1 MTQIRGRGCY
11 SPCSRMAFDDG
22 YARAVQDFELD
33 VALEKGVGEPEEV
46 ALVVEEKKE
55 DASNPG
61 EVPVKNGEGTQD
73 ADVKAIE

>member
-1 MTQIRGRGCY
+1 M
-11 SPCSRMAFDDG
+11 DD
-22 YARAVQDFELD
+22 AHS
-33 VALEKGVGEPEEV
+33 VALEKGVGEVGPEEV

>member
-1 MTQIRGRGCY
+1 VPTEDEVAADVV
-11 SPCSRMAFDDG
+11 PEK
-22 YARAVQDFELD
+22 AV
-33 VALEKGVGEPEEV
+33 VALEKGVGDVGPEEV